1 MISKVYWGLRHAIPS
16 ENTTLKVSCRKTLYI
31 IQPQQSFTL
40 VGKSVICSFLFSCKS
55 GKEFQTPEPSGAQ
68 YNFALIWEPN
78 TYAKYPAVLR
88 KYYQIF

>member
-1 MISKVYWGLRHAIPS
+1 MLSRLKTQLRKCLAERH
-16 ENTTLKVSCRKTLYI
+16 YI
-31 IQPQQSFTL
+31 LQPQQSFTL

-55 GKEFQTPEPSGAQ
+55 GKEFQTPEPSGAH